1 LRVASFE
8 FYFGTLYANNNNN
21 KISKQTTTTKTSTIA
36 AIYMMRTAYQQ
47 YIMYVK
53 QMVDGYMVGSLD

>member
-21 KISKQTTTTKTSTIA
+21 KISKQTTTTKTTKHTTKQNNNTISLWLFV
-36 AIYMMRTAYQQ
+36 IHAY
-47 YIMYVK
+47 K
-53 QMVDGYMVGSLD
+53 TCC